1 MYVDVEIISNNTY
14 KNTLF
19 TYRVPPKLTNKIVK
33 GSIVSVQFRSKECK
47 AIVLATSNS
56 TNVSNI
62 KDLNKL
68 LNITL
73 DQNHLRYLEHLAIS
87 NNLNIGIILHNLI
100 DLSSLINQQ
109 KLKTRKI
116 KNIEISN
123 LEEVI
128 NKSNK
133 NVIFVPSLKIAKV
146 QHQKSL

>member
-1 MYVDVEIISNNTY
+1 MRNTE
-14 KNTLF
+14 
-19 TYRVPPKLTNKIVK
+19 R
-33 GSIVSVQFRSKECK
+33 
-47 AIVLATSNS
+47 
-56 TNVSNI
+56 
-62 KDLNKL
+62 
-68 LNITL
+68 
-73 DQNHLRYLEHLAIS
+73 IS

-133 NVIFVPSLKIAKV
+133 NVIFVPSLKIAKE
-146 QHQKSL
+146 LYERLRNP